1 MKDLHPNIL
10 DDYEHRV
17 NSAIEHHQDKEGFP
31 SMEAYGITR
40 EKLDD
45 YLFDY
50 QAILDSEGSQRSQ
63 LTTYGIIALIPIIVL
78 SVFPRKSLPWNN
90 DTLSI
95 LIGIA
100 IGVVI
105 ALIIK
110 GLRMVLKNKNIKR
123 QKTKHPSVAAYINA
137 VLEFE
142 EHQ

>member
-1 MKDLHPNIL
+1 MKDLQPTIL

-17 NSAIEHHQDKEGFP
+17 NLAIEHHQDEDGFP

-40 EKLDD
+40 EELDD

-50 QAILDSEGSQRSQ
+50 QVILDSEGSQRSQ

-78 SVFPRKSLPWNN
+78 SAFPKKSLPWDNE
-90 DTLSI
+90 TLSI
-95 LIGIA
+95 LIGVA

-110 GLRMVLKNKNIKR
+110 SLRMLLKNKNLKR
-123 QKTKHPSVAAYINA
+123 QKTKHPSVVAYINA

-142 EHQ
+142 QDQ